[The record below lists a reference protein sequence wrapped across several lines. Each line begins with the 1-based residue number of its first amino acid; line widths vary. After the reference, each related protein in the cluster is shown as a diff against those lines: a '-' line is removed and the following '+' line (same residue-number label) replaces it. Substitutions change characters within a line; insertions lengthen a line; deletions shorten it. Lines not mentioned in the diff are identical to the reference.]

1 MRRASVFHCLITLF
15 GVADAPCGTGLRSPA
30 AGLSAAPANT
40 TTPMI
45 ETGTLYPPV
54 ASCNNPVI
62 RGAASA
68 ETGTGELMKT
78 MTPGSRRAWRSG
90 KVRSRFRNMDATRMA
105 LAAPAATLGFVP
117 SVVGLDPDDIR
128 RLARDHDPWWLGVV
142 ADAIVLAGPR
152 PDELATRLRGGAVA
166 A

>member
-1 MRRASVFHCLITLF
+1 
-15 GVADAPCGTGLRSPA
+15 
-30 AGLSAAPANT
+30 
-40 TTPMI
+40 
-45 ETGTLYPPV
+45 
-54 ASCNNPVI
+54 
-62 RGAASA
+62 
-68 ETGTGELMKT
+68 
-78 MTPGSRRAWRSG
+78 
-90 KVRSRFRNMDATRMA
+90 MDATRMA